1 MGKKKNADDAVEGVM
16 ETVKRGLSCISSV
29 YVSRRTPRRTVIESK
44 KNVSRRVVGLHLY
57 AGVMAA
63 DSVDWSV

>member
-29 YVSRRTPRRTVIESK
+29 YVSRR
-44 KNVSRRVVGLHLY
+44 VVGLHLY